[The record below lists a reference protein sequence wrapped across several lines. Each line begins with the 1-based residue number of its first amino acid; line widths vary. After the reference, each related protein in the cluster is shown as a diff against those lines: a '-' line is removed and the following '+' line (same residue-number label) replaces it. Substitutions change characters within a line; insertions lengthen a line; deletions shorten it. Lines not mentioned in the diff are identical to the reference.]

1 MQLTRTIVT
10 HPVGGAT
17 CPLLQAQK
25 PCNEHKCP
33 IDCKLHD
40 WEGWSGCSAKCG
52 GGLMERTR
60 STQVEPMHGG
70 EPCGETSEAI
80 SCNLQ
85 ACDKDCELSDWAPW
99 SECTKECDQ
108 GVVERIR
115 TITEPVVGDG
125 TCPSMYGPERHQ
137 SKPCNSFPCERAV
150 GQPTLRCESRLDV
163 ILVIDGSGSLGQ
175 TGWDASIKAGAMLA
189 RAFGGGSAE
198 VQLAVEL
205 FSYHSEWVQHFTTDF
220 EGAAQKIEKLRWPR
234 SITYTA
240 NALNTAASELSL
252 GRDDAQSIVIL
263 ITDGRPMS
271 LRRTASAA
279 YFLRRQARLM
289 VVPVTKWA
297 PIEAAETWASRP
309 KADNFLPLGEFA
321 DLENPDKIDLI
332 IADACQH
339 VD

>member
-1 MQLTRTIVT
+1 
-10 HPVGGAT
+10 
-17 CPLLQAQK
+17 
-25 PCNEHKCP
+25 
-33 IDCKLHD
+33 
-40 WEGWSGCSAKCG
+40 
-52 GGLMERTR
+52 
-60 STQVEPMHGG
+60 MHGG

-85 ACDKDCELSDWAPW
+85 ACDKDCVLSDWQPW
-99 SECTKECDQ
+99 SECTKQCDE
-108 GVVERIR
+108 GVVERKR
-115 TITEPVVGDG
+115 TIVEQVVGDG
-125 TCPSMYGPERHQ
+125 TCPDMLGPERHESQ
-137 SKPCNSFPCERAV
+137 TCNSFPCERAA

-189 RAFGGGSAE
+189 RAFGRGQEE
-198 VQLAVEL
+198 VRIAVLL
-205 FSYHSEWVQHFTTDF
+205 FSYHSEWVQHFSTDF
-220 EGAAQKIEKLRWPR
+220 EAAAAKIENLNWPR

-252 GRDDAQSIVIL
+252 GRDDAQSLVIL

-271 LRRTASAA
+271 MRRTRQAA
-279 YFLRRQARLM
+279 RHLRDQARLM
-289 VVPVTKWA
+289 VIPVTRWA
-297 PIEAAETWASRP
+297 PVAAARRWASHP
-309 KADNFLPLGEFA
+309 KEDNFLPLDSFE

>member
-1 MQLTRTIVT
+1 
-10 HPVGGAT
+10 
-17 CPLLQAQK
+17 
-25 PCNEHKCP
+25 
-33 IDCKLHD
+33 
-40 WEGWSGCSAKCG
+40 
-52 GGLMERTR
+52 
-60 STQVEPMHGG
+60 
-70 EPCGETSEAI
+70 
-80 SCNLQ
+80 
-85 ACDKDCELSDWAPW
+85 
-99 SECTKECDQ
+99 
-108 GVVERIR
+108 
-115 TITEPVVGDG
+115 
-125 TCPSMYGPERHQ
+125 
-137 SKPCNSFPCERAV
+137 
-150 GQPTLRCESRLDV
+150 LRCESRLDV

-175 TGWDASIKAGAMLA
+175 TGWDASVKAGAMLA

-198 VQLAVEL
+198 VQLAVML
-205 FSYHSEWVQHFTTDF
+205 FSYHSEWVQHFSTDF